1 MSMSTSTKDET
12 PESSPAINKISLEKK
27 KIKVLKTA
35 LKQERLQK

>member
-12 PESSPAINKISLEKK
+12 PESSPAQNKMAIEKK

-35 LKQERLQK
+35 LK